1 MAMAELTSHDKK
13 SFPADPDLALDHL
26 MARYGNV
33 VLRTAYFYLGDRH
46 SAEDI
51 AQETFLRAYRHW
63 SDFRGDSSVKT
74 WLTRITINLCR
85 DYAARKMNS
94 EQPTDPLVL
103 HRYTPFDMENEAV
116 KRLESTVVLKALLEL
131 PMPFQETLY
140 LFYYQD
146 LSTAE
151 VATALGINEGTV
163 RSRLHRGR
171 ESLRKRLG
179 KEGIIDD

>member
-1 MAMAELTSHDKK
+1 MAMAELTGNDKK

-26 MARYGNV
+26 MARYGDV
-33 VLRTAYFYLGDRH
+33 VLRTAYFYLGDRY

-51 AQETFLRAYRHW
+51 SQEAFLRAYRHW

-85 DYAARKMNS
+85 DHVAKKMNS
-94 EQPTDPLVL
+94 EQPTDPLIL
-103 HRYTPFDMENEAV
+103 HRHPPFAMEDEAL
-116 KRLESTVVLKALLEL
+116 KRLESTMVLKHLLEL
-131 PMPFQETLY
+131 PMPYQEALY
-140 LFYYQD
+140 LFYYLD

-151 VATALGINEGTV
+151 IAATLAINEGTV

-171 ESLRKRLG
+171 EQLRKRLG